1 MWFMV
6 IAVVISFIA
15 AVVIYMKN
23 NKSKIKTLMEMK
35 RLYEL
40 LEKKA
45 ASLSQKVLFLFY
57 KMLEAPG
64 GGCLTDDRDKKSRK

>member
-35 RLYEL
+35 RLYE
-40 LEKKA
+40 
-45 ASLSQKVLFLFY
+45 FI
-57 KMLEAPG
+57 
-64 GGCLTDDRDKKSRK
+64 